1 MEGYT
6 YGIWQGM
13 GGMGG
18 MGGGA
23 DVLGAVE
30 KSGRAYKG
38 RACWVGAEGRERVRG
53 LVCGSAQEGQKL
65 GEGGLANV
73 KGTGH

>member
-1 MEGYT
+1 MA
-6 YGIWQGM
+6 YGREWEAWEEW
-13 GGMGG
+13 
-18 MGGGA
+18 GGGA

-38 RACWVGAEGRERVRG
+38 RACWVGAEGRESVRG